1 MQKALHYL
9 KIKVSRV
16 EEDKQRV
23 TQSWQ
28 SKMLKKQE
36 EVERVAKEKKV
47 LEKEMRS
54 LQEEKLKIQKD
65 LDDAKI

>member
-36 EVERVAKEKKV
+36 EVEAIAKEKEEV
-47 LEKEMRS
+47 EREMRR
-54 LQEEKLKIQKD
+54 I
-65 LDDAKI
+65 